1 MVNQSEE
8 VQIEHSREFLERK
21 ELNRLDKELAEI
33 KHSFKMQELEFER
46 ASTKI
51 FHEQVLER
59 GRIQRAEE
67 RKMFMEKR
75 SFSR

>member
-1 MVNQSEE
+1 MENQKEE
-8 VQIEHSREFLERK
+8 SREFQERK
-21 ELNRLDKELAEI
+21 ELIKLQRETDAI

-46 ASTKI
+46 ASSKI

-75 SFSR
+75 GFSR